1 MGFIGRLF
9 GTEAALTSVVDGVKN
24 GLDALVYTDQEKAAD
39 AAIER
44 SEGRKMVVEWMKATQ
59 GQNLSRRLIAL
70 SITGVWLGMK
80 ILATLVAIYA
90 VYSTDTARLQIVI
103 ELMRGLSSDM
113 TNAVMLILGFYFAA
127 PHMGGIAKAVMG
139 RFEKQAG
146 TPEPVK
152 TSTPARAP
160 APVKH
165 DTDDSRSPDE
175 EP

>member
-1 MGFIGRLF
+1 MLNFLGRVF
-9 GTEAALTSVVDGVKN
+9 GTEKALDSVVAGVSKS
-24 GLDALVYTDQEKAAD
+24 LDYLVHTEQEKAEE
-39 AAIER
+39 AAAER
-44 SEGRKMVVEWMKATQ
+44 TEARKMVVEWMKATQ

-70 SITGVWLGMK
+70 SITATWLGMK
-80 ILATLVAIYA
+80 VLATCVAVFA
-90 VYSTDTARLQIVI
+90 VYATDTTRLQTVI

-146 TPEPVK
+146 TPEPIK
-152 TSTPARAP
+152 TPTARRAAP
-160 APVKH
+160 Q
-165 DTDDSRSPDE
+165 TDHPEESRSPDQ